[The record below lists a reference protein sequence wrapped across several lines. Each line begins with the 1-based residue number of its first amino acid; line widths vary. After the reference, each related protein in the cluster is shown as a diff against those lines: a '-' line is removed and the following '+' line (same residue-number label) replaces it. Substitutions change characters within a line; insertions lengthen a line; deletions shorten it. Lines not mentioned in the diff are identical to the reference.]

1 MQNRSKNSFLVNLTN
16 NMEKNNL
23 QKNTYSLILFIS
35 VLYIQSKTMLYVQEH
50 TG

>member
-23 QKNTYSLILFIS
+23 QKNMYSLILFIS
-35 VLYIQSKTMLYVQEH
+35 VLYIHSKTMLYVQEH